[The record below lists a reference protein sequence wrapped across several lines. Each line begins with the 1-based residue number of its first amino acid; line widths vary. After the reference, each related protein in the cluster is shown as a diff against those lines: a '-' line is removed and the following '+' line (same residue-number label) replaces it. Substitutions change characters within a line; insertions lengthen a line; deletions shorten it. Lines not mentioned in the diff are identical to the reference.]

1 MVENLN
7 KLTFSGYGR
16 VLRDSL
22 PNRGFPSGAQ
32 WQESVQYFSAEGLC
46 FYRQSA
52 GPVYLDF
59 ELGMTVLAVRREGE
73 TAYFYLDKP
82 VCLPAGRE
90 FAILPYQTE
99 CSVRLAQPA
108 GAQLEVLE
116 PVTAAENLKLGDRLR
131 VGEIYTLFY
140 REVESGFLF
149 KGEQHSMFELTYV
162 DRGSLH
168 CVVDGNGVELHQGQ
182 LMVFGP
188 QQWHM
193 QYTDL
198 DMTARFLTV
207 SFDLESEFA
216 ARLPRLF
223 KRAFGLGF
231 DVLPKEG
238 TAGKSSFK
246 ITDRDKLKKIFD
258 AFGAEIDGTVS
269 HHINFGVIEDDCCR
283 ASFIRGA
290 FLAGGS
296 VTDPEKRYHL
306 ELATPHHSVS
316 REAYSVLLELGF
328 TPKETQRGGNWLL
341 YFKQADFIA
350 DFFTAIG
357 APGTA
362 MNIMTAKVEKE
373 MRNTITRRVNCDS
386 ANADK
391 VVAAAQEQI
400 DAIRRIVREYGI
412 DALPEPLKDA
422 ALLRIANP
430 EASLADLAT
439 LSYPPV
445 TKSCLSHRL
454 KKIMSFKPE
463 E

>member
-1 MVENLN
+1 M
-7 KLTFSGYGR
+7 
-16 VLRDSL
+16 
-22 PNRGFPSGAQ
+22 
-32 WQESVQYFSAEGLC
+32 
-46 FYRQSA
+46 
-52 GPVYLDF
+52 
-59 ELGMTVLAVRREGE
+59 
-73 TAYFYLDKP
+73 
-82 VCLPAGRE
+82 
-90 FAILPYQTE
+90 
-99 CSVRLAQPA
+99 
-108 GAQLEVLE
+108 
-116 PVTAAENLKLGDRLR
+116 
-131 VGEIYTLFY
+131 
-140 REVESGFLF
+140 
-149 KGEQHSMFELTYV
+149 
-162 DRGSLH
+162 
-168 CVVDGNGVELHQGQ
+168 
-182 LMVFGP
+182 
-188 QQWHM
+188 
-193 QYTDL
+193 
-198 DMTARFLTV
+198 
-207 SFDLESEFA
+207 
-216 ARLPRLF
+216 
-223 KRAFGLGF
+223 
-231 DVLPKEG
+231 
-238 TAGKSSFK
+238 
-246 ITDRDKLKKIFD
+246 
-258 AFGAEIDGTVS
+258 
-269 HHINFGVIEDDCCR
+269 
-283 ASFIRGA
+283 
-290 FLAGGS
+290 
-296 VTDPEKRYHL
+296 TDPEKRYHL